1 MYFKFIIFIFQSPS
15 HSDSKKRRID
25 SVARQEFETALLNLY
40 KWLDYIDLEIS
51 RSEGVFNELT
61 VDEKKIVYE
70 DNLADVEAHRDEY
83 EKVIQ
88 LGKRLIEEMQ
98 QIDERHDD
106 EDAKLKNLESCWTN
120 THARLKEIKEK
131 IDVLTKIKEG
141 KVELT
146 SLRLMLDGHS
156 KWFDFNQENR
166 QADLLRVSFLTNY

>member
-1 MYFKFIIFIFQSPS
+1 M
-15 HSDSKKRRID
+15 
-25 SVARQEFETALLNLY
+25 NLY

-51 RSEGVFNELT
+51 RSEGISNKLT

-70 DNLADVEAHRDEY
+70 DNLADVEAHKEEY

-106 EDAKLKNLESCWTN
+106 EDANLKNLESCWT
-120 THARLKEIKEK
+120 TMHARLKEIKEK
-131 IDVLTKIKEG
+131 IDILTKIKEY

-146 SLRLMLDGHS
+146 SLRLMLDGHA
-156 KWFDFNQENR
+156 KWFDFNQENS
-166 QADLLRVSFLTNY
+166 QAELLRVSFYSFTFNFFLLVS